1 MCQQTILKRVEEYHT
16 LAHDLVDFAVLLS
29 TDKFLMLVCK
39 LNLDTYLV
47 LSPLDE
53 RYLVDDHHGSFDS
66 IVGTVYRESELVE
79 ANLSRRIEA
88 NV

>member
-1 MCQQTILKRVEEYHT
+1 MERLEGYHT
-16 LAHDLVDFAVLLS
+16 LPHDLVDLAILLS
-29 TDKFLMLVCK
+29 TDKFLVLIGK

-53 RYLVDDHHGSFDS
+53 RYLVNDHHGSFNS
-66 IVGTVYRESELVE
+66 VVGTVDGESELVE
-79 ANLSRRIEA
+79 ANLSCRIEA